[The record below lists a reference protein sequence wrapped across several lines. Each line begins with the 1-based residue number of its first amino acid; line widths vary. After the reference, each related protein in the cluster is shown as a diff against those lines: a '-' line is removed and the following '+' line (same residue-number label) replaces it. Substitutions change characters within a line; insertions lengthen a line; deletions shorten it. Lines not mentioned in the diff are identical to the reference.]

1 MDKDLVIKAIG
12 QTKLDNAMHVQYH
25 TEMYGILNSADQA
38 KTGLPADVMTEYN
51 ASLAQ
56 EVDINREAKADALTA
71 DLLVAD
77 RERDRAVQYLF
88 GVVRNATL
96 SPDEATREAAEML
109 SIVVSPYKGLPAESV
124 DRETALILGLLV
136 DLKKPALTAHLTTL
150 GLTAMPAKI
159 EALNKAFA
167 ELYTKRSDGR
177 AATKLPLAT
186 EIRPKTDAAYERL
199 IFTLRSNYLF
209 GATPIEKPAIEAL
222 AARLNER
229 AAELDTAYRQS
240 AAQKR
245 AAAAKKP
252 KKPTDPKKPA
262 DPKEPKEPKEPK
274 KPADPKEPK
283 KPGGGDDI
291 HLPEE
296 PPRKPE
302 DKDKPGGGTGGGEQP
317 GGSPAA

>member
-1 MDKDLVIKAIG
+1 MDKDLVIKAVG

-56 EVDINREAKADALTA
+56 EVDINREAQADALTA
-71 DLLVAD
+71 DLVVAD

-96 SPDEATREAAEML
+96 SPDEATRKAAEAL
-109 SIVVSPYKGLPAESV
+109 SIVVSPYRGLHDEAN

-136 DLKKPALTAHLTTL
+136 DLKKPDNAAHLTAL

-159 EALNKAFA
+159 EALNKTFA

-209 GATPIEKPAIEAL
+209 GQAPIEKPAIEAL

-229 AAELDTAYRQS
+229 AAELDAAYRQS
-240 AAQKR
+240 AALKKAAQK
-245 AAAAKKP
+245 KKP

-262 DPKEPKEPKEPK
+262 DPKEPKDPKDPKDPK
-274 KPADPKEPK
+274 KPKN
-283 KPGGGDDI
+283 PGGGDDI
-291 HLPEE
+291 HQPEE
-296 PPRKPE
+296 PPKKP
-302 DKDKPGGGTGGGEQP
+302 DTGGGDDIQIPSEP
-317 GGSPAA
+317 PKKPDGAA

>member
-56 EVDINREAKADALTA
+56 EVDINREAQADALTA
-71 DLLVAD
+71 DLVVAD

-229 AAELDTAYRQS
+229 AAELDAAYRQS
-240 AAQKR
+240 AALKKAAQK
-245 AAAAKKP
+245 KKP
-252 KKPTDPKKPA
+252 KKPTDPK
-262 DPKEPKEPKEPK
+262 EPKEPKDPKDPKDPK
-274 KPADPKEPK
+274 KPKQPGGDDIHQPEEPPK
-283 KPGGGDDI
+283 KPDTGGGDDI

-296 PPRKPE
+296 PPKKP
-302 DKDKPGGGTGGGEQP
+302 DG
-317 GGSPAA
+317 AA

>member
-1 MDKDLVIKAIG
+1 MDKDLVIKAVG

-25 TEMYGILNSADQA
+25 TEMYGILQSADQA

-71 DLLVAD
+71 DLVVAD
-77 RERDRAVQYLF
+77 RDRDRAVQYLF

-96 SPDEATREAAEML
+96 SPDEATRKAAEAL
-109 SIVVSPYKGLPAESV
+109 SIAVSPYRGLHDEAN

-136 DLKKPALTAHLTTL
+136 DLKKPDNAAHLTTL

-186 EIRPKTDAAYERL
+186 EVRPKTDAAYERL

-229 AAELDTAYRQS
+229 AAELDAAYRQS
-240 AAQKR
+240 AALKKAAQK
-245 AAAAKKP
+245 KKP
-252 KKPTDPKKPA
+252 KKPT

-274 KPADPKEPK
+274 DPKDPKDPK
-283 KPGGGDDI
+283 KPKQPGGGDDIHQPEEPPKKPDTGGGDDI

-296 PPRKPE
+296 PPKKP
-302 DKDKPGGGTGGGEQP
+302 DG
-317 GGSPAA
+317 AA

>member
-1 MDKDLVIKAIG
+1 MDKDLVIKAVG
-12 QTKLDNAMHVQYH
+12 QKKLDNAMHVQYH
-25 TEMYGILNSADQA
+25 TEMYGILSSADQA

-51 ASLAQ
+51 AGIAQ

-88 GVVRNATL
+88 GVVRNAQL

-109 SIVVSPYKGLPAESV
+109 SIVVHPYKGLPAESV

-136 DLKKPALTAHLTTL
+136 DLKKPDNVAHLTTL

-167 ELYTKRSDGR
+167 ELAMKRSDKR
-177 AATKLPLAT
+177 ATTKLPLAT
-186 EIRPKTDAAYERL
+186 EVRPKTDAAYERL

-209 GATPIEKPAIEAL
+209 GAAPIEKAAIEAL

-252 KKPTDPKKPA
+252 KQ
-262 DPKEPKEPKEPK
+262 PKEPKEPK
-274 KPADPKEPK
+274 DPE

-291 HLPEE
+291 HVPSE
-296 PPRKPE
+296 PPKKPE

>member
-1 MDKDLVIKAIG
+1 MDKDLVIKAVG

-56 EVDINREAKADALTA
+56 EVDINREAQADALTA
-71 DLLVAD
+71 DLVVAD

-96 SPDEATREAAEML
+96 SPDEATRKAAEAL
-109 SIVVSPYKGLPAESV
+109 SIVVSPYRGLHDEAN

-136 DLKKPALTAHLTTL
+136 DLKKPDNAAHLTTL

-245 AAAAKKP
+245 AAQKKKP

-262 DPKEPKEPKEPK
+262 DPKEPKDPKDPKDPK
-274 KPADPKEPK
+274 KPKQ
-283 KPGGGDDI
+283 PGGGDDI
-291 HLPEE
+291 HQPEE
-296 PPRKPE
+296 PPKKP
-302 DKDKPGGGTGGGEQP
+302 DTGGGDDIQIPSEP
-317 GGSPAA
+317 PKKPDGAA

>member
-1 MDKDLVIKAIG
+1 MDKDLVIKAVG

-25 TEMYGILNSADQA
+25 SEMYGILSSADQA

-51 ASLAQ
+51 ASLTQ
-56 EVDINREAKADALTA
+56 EVDINREAQADALTA

-77 RERDRAVQYLF
+77 RERDRAVQYVF
-88 GVVRNATL
+88 GVVRNAQL

-109 SIVVSPYKGLPAESV
+109 SIVVHPYRGLHDEAN
-124 DRETALILGLLV
+124 DRETALILGLLT
-136 DLKKPALTAHLTTL
+136 DLKKPENTAHLSTL

-167 ELYTKRSDGR
+167 ELATKRSDKR
-177 AATKLPLAT
+177 ATTKLPLAT
-186 EIRPKTDAAYERL
+186 EVRPKTDAAYERL
-199 IFTLRSNYLF
+199 IFTLRSNYHF
-209 GATPIEKPAIEAL
+209 GQAPIEKAAIEAL

-245 AAAAKKP
+245 AAQKKKP

-262 DPKEPKEPKEPK
+262 DPKEPKEPK
-274 KPADPKEPK
+274 KPE
-283 KPGGGDDI
+283 KPGSGDDI
-291 HLPEE
+291 HVPSE
-296 PPRKPE
+296 PPKKPE
-302 DKDKPGGGTGGGEQP
+302 DKDKPKKP
-317 GGSPAA
+317 GSGDDIHVPSEPPKKPEGAA

>member
-1 MDKDLVIKAIG
+1 MDKDLVIKAVG

-51 ASLAQ
+51 AGIAQ
-56 EVDINREAKADALTA
+56 EVDINREAQADALTA

-88 GVVRNATL
+88 GVVRNAQL

-124 DRETALILGLLV
+124 DRETALILGLLT
-136 DLKKPALTAHLTTL
+136 DLKKPENAAHLATL

-167 ELYTKRSDGR
+167 ELATKRSDKR
-177 AATKLPLAT
+177 ATTKLPLAT

-209 GATPIEKPAIEAL
+209 GQAPIEKAAIEAL
-222 AARLNER
+222 AVRLNER
-229 AAELDTAYRQS
+229 ATELDTAYRQS

-245 AAAAKKP
+245 AAQKKKP
-252 KKPTDPKKPA
+252 KKPTDPKKPD
-262 DPKEPKEPKEPK
+262 DPKEPKEPKEPE
-274 KPADPKEPK
+274 KPADPKKPENPE

-291 HLPEE
+291 HVPSE
-296 PPRKPE
+296 PPKKPE
-302 DKDKPGGGTGGGEQP
+302 GV
-317 GGSPAA
+317 A

>member
-186 EIRPKTDAAYERL
+186 EVRPKTDAAYERL

-209 GATPIEKPAIEAL
+209 GQAPIEKAAIEAL

-274 KPADPKEPK
+274 KPADPKKPE

>member
-1 MDKDLVIKAIG
+1 MDKDLVIKAVG

-25 TEMYGILNSADQA
+25 TEMYGILSSADQA

-51 ASLAQ
+51 ASLTQ

-71 DLLVAD
+71 DLVVAD

-88 GVVRNATL
+88 GVVRASTL

-209 GATPIEKPAIEAL
+209 GQAPIEKAAIEAL
-222 AARLNER
+222 VNRLNER

-252 KKPTDPKKPA
+252 KKP
-262 DPKEPKEPKEPK
+262 KEPKEPKQPK
-274 KPADPKEPK
+274 Q
-283 KPGGGDDI
+283 PGGGDDI

-296 PPRKPE
+296 PPKKP
-302 DKDKPGGGTGGGEQP
+302 DTGGGDDIHLPEEP
-317 GGSPAA
+317 PKKPDGAA

>member
-1 MDKDLVIKAIG
+1 MDKDLVIKTVG

-25 TEMYGILNSADQA
+25 SEMYGILKSADQA

-51 ASLAQ
+51 TNLAQ
-56 EVDINREAKADALTA
+56 EVDINREAQADALTA
-71 DLLVAD
+71 DLVVAD

-88 GVVRNATL
+88 GVVRNANL
-96 SPDEATREAAEML
+96 SPDEATREAAIML
-109 SIVVSPYKGLPAESV
+109 AIAVNPYRGLHDEAN
-124 DRETALILGLLV
+124 DRETALILGLLA
-136 DLKKPALTAHLTTL
+136 DLKKPENAAHLATL

-167 ELYTKRSDGR
+167 ELATKRSDKR
-177 AATKLPLAT
+177 ATTRLPLAT
-186 EIRPKTDAAYERL
+186 VVRPKTDAAYERL

-209 GATPIEKPAIEAL
+209 GQAPIEKAAIEAL
-222 AARLNER
+222 AVRLNER
-229 AAELDTAYRQS
+229 ATELDTAYRQS

-252 KKPTDPKKPA
+252 KKPKDPKDPKDPKQ
-262 DPKEPKEPKEPK
+262 PKEPKTPGGGDDIHLPEEPPK
-274 KPADPKEPK
+274 KPEDKDKDKDKPK

-296 PPRKPE
+296 
-302 DKDKPGGGTGGGEQP
+302 
-317 GGSPAA
+317 

>member
-25 TEMYGILNSADQA
+25 TEMYGILQSADQA

-56 EVDINREAKADALTA
+56 EVDINREAQADALTA
-71 DLLVAD
+71 DLVVAD
-77 RERDRAVQYLF
+77 RDRDRAVQYLF

-96 SPDEATREAAEML
+96 SPDEATRKAAEAL
-109 SIVVSPYKGLPAESV
+109 SIAVSPYRGLHDEAN

-136 DLKKPALTAHLTTL
+136 DLKKPDNAAHLTTL

-209 GATPIEKPAIEAL
+209 GATPIEKAAIEAL

-229 AAELDTAYRQS
+229 AAELDAAYRQS
-240 AAQKR
+240 AALKKAAQK
-245 AAAAKKP
+245 KKP
-252 KKPTDPKKPA
+252 KKPT

-274 KPADPKEPK
+274 QPKEPK
-283 KPGGGDDI
+283 EPKQPKKPGGGDDIHQPEEPPKKPDTGGGDDI

-296 PPRKPE
+296 PPKKP
-302 DKDKPGGGTGGGEQP
+302 DG
-317 GGSPAA
+317 AA

>member
-1 MDKDLVIKAIG
+1 MDKDLVIKAVG
-12 QTKLDNAMHVQYH
+12 QKKLDNAMHVQYH
-25 TEMYGILNSADQA
+25 TEMYGILSSADQA

-51 ASLAQ
+51 AGIAQ
-56 EVDINREAKADALTA
+56 EVDINREAQADALTA

-77 RERDRAVQYLF
+77 RERDRAVQYVF
-88 GVVRNATL
+88 GVVRNAQL

-109 SIVVSPYKGLPAESV
+109 SIVVHPYKGLPAESV

-136 DLKKPALTAHLTTL
+136 DLKKPALTAYLTTL

-167 ELYTKRSDGR
+167 ELATKRSDNR
-177 AATKLPLAT
+177 ATTKLPLAT

-209 GATPIEKPAIEAL
+209 GAAPIEKAAIEAL
-222 AARLNER
+222 AVRLNER

-252 KKPTDPKKPA
+252 KQ
-262 DPKEPKEPKEPK
+262 PKEPKEPKDPKEPK

-283 KPGGGDDI
+283 KPEKPGGGDDI
-291 HLPEE
+291 HVPSE
-296 PPRKPE
+296 PPKKPE
-302 DKDKPGGGTGGGEQP
+302 DKDKPGG
-317 GGSPAA
+317 SPAA

>member
-25 TEMYGILNSADQA
+25 TEMYGILQSADQA

-96 SPDEATREAAEML
+96 SPDEATRKAAEAL
-109 SIVVSPYKGLPAESV
+109 SIAVSPYRGLHDEAN

-136 DLKKPALTAHLTTL
+136 DLKKPDNAAHLTTL

-159 EALNKAFA
+159 EALNKTFA

-186 EIRPKTDAAYERL
+186 EVRPKTDAAYERL

-209 GATPIEKPAIEAL
+209 GQAPIEKPAIEAL

-245 AAAAKKP
+245 AAQKKKP

-262 DPKEPKEPKEPK
+262 DPKEPKDPKDPKDPK
-274 KPADPKEPK
+274 KPKQPGGGDDIHQPEEPPK
-283 KPGGGDDI
+283 KPDTGGGDDI

-296 PPRKPE
+296 PPKKP
-302 DKDKPGGGTGGGEQP
+302 DG
-317 GGSPAA
+317 AA

>member
-25 TEMYGILNSADQA
+25 TEMYGILQSADQA

-96 SPDEATREAAEML
+96 SPDEATRKAAEVL
-109 SIVVSPYKGLPAESV
+109 SIAVSPYRGLHDEAN

-136 DLKKPALTAHLTTL
+136 DLKKPDNAAHLTTL

-159 EALNKAFA
+159 EALNKVFA

-229 AAELDTAYRQS
+229 AAELDAAYRQS
-240 AAQKR
+240 AALKKAAQK
-245 AAAAKKP
+245 KKP
-252 KKPTDPKKPA
+252 KKPTDPKEPKEPKQ
-262 DPKEPKEPKEPK
+262 PKEPKEPKQPK
-274 KPADPKEPK
+274 Q
-283 KPGGGDDI
+283 PGGGDDI
-291 HLPEE
+291 HQPEE
-296 PPRKPE
+296 PPKKP
-302 DKDKPGGGTGGGEQP
+302 DTGGGDDIQIPSEP
-317 GGSPAA
+317 PKKPDGAA

>member
-252 KKPTDPKKPA
+252 KKP
-262 DPKEPKEPKEPK
+262 
-274 KPADPKEPK
+274 
-283 KPGGGDDI
+283 GGGDDI

-302 DKDKPGGGTGGGEQP
+302 DKDKSGGGTGGGEQP

>member
-25 TEMYGILNSADQA
+25 TEMYGILQSADQA

-96 SPDEATREAAEML
+96 SPDEATREAAEVL
-109 SIVVSPYKGLPAESV
+109 SIAVNPYRGLHDEAN

-136 DLKKPALTAHLTTL
+136 DLKKPDNAAHLTTL

-159 EALNKAFA
+159 EALNKTFA

-186 EIRPKTDAAYERL
+186 EVRPKTDAAYERL

-229 AAELDTAYRQS
+229 AAELDAAYRQS
-240 AAQKR
+240 AALKKAAQK
-245 AAAAKKP
+245 KKP

-262 DPKEPKEPKEPK
+262 DPKEPKDPKDPK
-274 KPADPKEPK
+274 KPKQPGGGDDIHQPEEPPK
-283 KPGGGDDI
+283 KPDTGGGDDI

-296 PPRKPE
+296 PPKKP
-302 DKDKPGGGTGGGEQP
+302 DG
-317 GGSPAA
+317 AA

>member
-56 EVDINREAKADALTA
+56 EVDINREAQADALTA
-71 DLLVAD
+71 DLVVAD

-96 SPDEATREAAEML
+96 SPDEATREAAEVL
-109 SIVVSPYKGLPAESV
+109 SIAVSPYRGLHDEAN

-136 DLKKPALTAHLTTL
+136 DLKKPDNAAHLTTL

-186 EIRPKTDAAYERL
+186 EVRPKTDAAYERL

-252 KKPTDPKKPA
+252 KKPTDPK
-262 DPKEPKEPKEPK
+262 EPKEPKEPK
-274 KPADPKEPK
+274 QPKEPK
-283 KPGGGDDI
+283 EPKQPKKPGGGDDIHQPEEPPKKPDTGGGDDI

-296 PPRKPE
+296 PPKKP
-302 DKDKPGGGTGGGEQP
+302 DG
-317 GGSPAA
+317 AA